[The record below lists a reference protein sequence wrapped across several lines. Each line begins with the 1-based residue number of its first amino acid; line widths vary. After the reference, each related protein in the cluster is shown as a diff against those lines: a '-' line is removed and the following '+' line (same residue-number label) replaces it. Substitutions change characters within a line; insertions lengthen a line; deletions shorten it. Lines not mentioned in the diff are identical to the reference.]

1 MNHEDSDIFWRTG
14 KVCLITGF
22 MKKKDS
28 LENTRLFSLFVMARS
43 TLSSIIVLSGSPNT
57 LGKVENRWKLCQLVT
72 IKLSNIPVCHALHC
86 LMARNQRLGS
96 PETQGWREQQINDKI
111 LHDIL
116 LCSYI
121 NALPN
126 YHQRLPPAIDGSR
139 YREPQ
144 SDVLWER
151 GLKL

>member
-1 MNHEDSDIFWRTG
+1 
-14 KVCLITGF
+14 
-22 MKKKDS
+22 
-28 LENTRLFSLFVMARS
+28 
-43 TLSSIIVLSGSPNT
+43 
-57 LGKVENRWKLCQLVT
+57 
-72 IKLSNIPVCHALHC
+72 
-86 LMARNQRLGS
+86 MARNQRLGS

-121 NALPN
+121 SALPN

-151 GLKL
+151 GLKLEVSIGFLPLEKKVKGKIVGVKEHGGHQENIAH